1 MDKWA
6 VNMTI
11 RQTQVA
17 KDEQFKSKIN
27 FEKSQYKTMSE
38 MSALKSLENDIAA
51 FERKNLKKKQDDS
64 DDEIEPDN
72 THPEIKALK
81 EESKLMERT
90 DPQLK
95 VRDEPREERRVTAAE
110 AEKRRHQREK
120 RRRKMIVEQQKR
132 YQMIEITRRERII
145 ISTIEQTSRQ

>member
-72 THPEIKALK
+72 THP
-81 EESKLMERT
+81 
-90 DPQLK
+90 
-95 VRDEPREERRVTAAE
+95 
-110 AEKRRHQREK
+110 
-120 RRRKMIVEQQKR
+120 
-132 YQMIEITRRERII
+132 
-145 ISTIEQTSRQ
+145 